1 MKKIIALMALLGS
14 IVLSEKQTL
23 IKKTEDRNNTY
34 DLYNADNL
42 EWCTAKENIHYSYR
56 TMSQIRNYVTCD
68 LYKDNVF
75 LGHFQSILDA
85 AKYANEHYGASL
97 SGIVR
102 NYKSKGITLIKS

>member
-1 MKKIIALMALLGS
+1 
-14 IVLSEKQTL
+14 
-23 IKKTEDRNNTY
+23 
-34 DLYNADNL
+34 
-42 EWCTAKENIHYSYR
+42 
-56 TMSQIRNYVTCD
+56 MSQIRNYVTCD

>member
-42 EWCTAKENIHYSYR
+42 EWQVFFTAFYNKI
-56 TMSQIRNYVTCD
+56 
-68 LYKDNVF
+68 
-75 LGHFQSILDA
+75 
-85 AKYANEHYGASL
+85 
-97 SGIVR
+97 
-102 NYKSKGITLIKS
+102 IKSFCTCTFNFF